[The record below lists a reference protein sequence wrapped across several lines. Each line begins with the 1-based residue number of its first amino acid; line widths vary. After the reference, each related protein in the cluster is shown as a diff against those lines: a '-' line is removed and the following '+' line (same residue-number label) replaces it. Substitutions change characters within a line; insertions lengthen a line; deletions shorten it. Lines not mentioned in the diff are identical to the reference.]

1 MKKEGED
8 FKNLFSDKGEP
19 GNMEDIAGK
28 LLEVFMKKELLYEP
42 LQESKTNY
50 E

>member
-1 MKKEGED
+1 
-8 FKNLFSDKGEP
+8 
-19 GNMEDIAGK
+19 MEKLAGK

-42 LQESKTNY
+42 LQDSRANY